1 MLKTITCT
9 ICADSLLEKKNLNA
23 YYLSLTQLKDNGGLI
38 YPSIDVFKVIKVC
51 ELVFKGGVSGMDP
64 EAPQI
69 SAVKKIKN
77 ILSAKIIREL
87 PCKLFQSLHY
97 HNDENEILNENLH
110 VTQITKE
117 IVNLYLDLRLFRYG
131 QQYTEMVLKKGS
143 LGMRQKVNKLVLFK
157 GL

>member
-1 MLKTITCT
+1 
-9 ICADSLLEKKNLNA
+9 
-23 YYLSLTQLKDNGGLI
+23 
-38 YPSIDVFKVIKVC
+38 
-51 ELVFKGGVSGMDP
+51 MDP
-64 EAPQI
+64 GAMQI

-77 ILSAKIIREL
+77 ILSAKIMREL
-87 PCKLFQSLHY
+87 PCALFRSLQY
-97 HNDENEILNENLH
+97 HNDENEILNEDLH